1 MTIQAAVTDGGLQDI
16 GAKAVAFQHPIF
28 QVWAPIWRKLAHVR
42 EGAGGFLDG
51 TYLVAHPREWQ
62 DHEAANPRKPS
73 KKLKARRALASY
85 ENIAAS
91 IIEAKKSALFH
102 DEVRRRVGDADK
114 ATTSDL
120 EQWWEDV
127 DGAGTHID
135 DFMSD
140 AWDAAATFGH
150 AIIYLDKPATT
161 GPDESSEVTAADADR
176 PYLRVYTPLDV
187 YDWLKDDRGK
197 LIAVKL
203 MEAIQRTEFS
213 QFPNSTQFQVRMV
226 SDTNWT
232 LYNQGGQFLQQGDH
246 QLGMLPIVILY
257 AQRRTMLPD
266 IGHSVL
272 DDPQLYIDLYNLTS
286 EVRELLRNQTF
297 SQLSVKLDKDESV
310 IDAQKNLATVTGTE
324 SALFSHGGIDYISPS
339 AENISAYHAEI
350 ERRLRTIYRVA
361 ALQWEADTKDAEA
374 KGSLQLKRADMNQRL
389 SYYAD
394 ELGRAEYAIAK
405 LYYRAQY
412 GADVGETRFENDGV
426 VIQYPESFDLTPFI
440 VVIEQA
446 QAALSIGMPS
456 EVLKE
461 LRKALL
467 PKLLPEIDEKTS
479 TKLNTAIENEPDA
492 QTLADKATQLINAG
506 LKASPVGTPQPG
518 SKQEQAAANFN

>member
-1 MTIQAAVTDGGLQDI
+1 MTIQAAVTSGTLEDI
-16 GAKAVAFQHPIF
+16 GAKAVAYQHPVY
-28 QVWAPIWRKLAHVR
+28 QVWAPIWKKLAHVR

-51 TYLVAHPREWQ
+51 TYLVPHPREWK
-62 DHEAANPRKPS
+62 DHEAKNPRTPS
-73 KKLKARRALASY
+73 KKLIARRALAAY

-102 DEVRRRVGDADK
+102 DEVRRRVGPADK
-114 ATTSDL
+114 DTPSDL
-120 EQWWEDV
+120 EEWWDDV

-161 GPDESSEVTAADADR
+161 GPEEEAVSTAADATR

-197 LIAVKL
+197 MVAVKL
-203 MEAIQRTEFS
+203 VEAIQRTKFS
-213 QFPNSTQFQVRMV
+213 EFPNSTQFQVRMV
-226 SDTNWT
+226 SDDNWT
-232 LYNQGGQFLQQGDH
+232 LYNQGGQFMQQGDH
-246 QLGMLPIVILY
+246 ALGVLPVVILY
-257 AQRRTMLPD
+257 GQRRTMLPD

-297 SQLSVKLDKDESV
+297 GQLSVVLDKDESV
-310 IDAQKNLATVTGTE
+310 IDAQKNLNTMTGTE

-339 AENISAYHAEI
+339 ADNVTAYHAEI
-350 ERRLRTIYRVA
+350 ERRLRTIYRVV

-394 ELGRAEYAIAK
+394 ELQRAEYSIAK
-405 LYYRAQY
+405 LWYRAQY
-412 GADVGETRFENDGV
+412 GSDIGEQRFENDGV

-456 EVLKE
+456 PVLKE

-467 PKLLPEIDEKTS
+467 PKLLPEIDEQTS
-479 TKLNTAIENEPDA
+479 ADLAKAIEDEPDTP
-492 QTLADKATQLINAG
+492 TLADKATQLINAG
-506 LKASPVGTPQPG
+506 LKAGPTGTPAPA
-518 SKQEQAAANFN
+518 SRQEQTQANFN